1 MPFYN
6 FFSLLCSFLLVDG
19 LGLIGHPMVF
29 QGCRVS
35 LDKEINLFSTKSMYV
50 TLNISKKGMTYW
62 GAIWCFLIEILD
74 CKIYSSKIH

>member
-1 MPFYN
+1 
-6 FFSLLCSFLLVDG
+6 
-19 LGLIGHPMVF
+19 
-29 QGCRVS
+29 
-35 LDKEINLFSTKSMYV
+35 MYV